1 LSKKAAKKAAKKTPV
16 KSTPARPVKGGAA
29 DAGGPSVK
37 FGPAKKE
44 LAGLKEKLQGIIDAE
59 GDNLTI
65 RDIIE
70 KIDKLERVLICQVD
84 MTRSF

>member
-1 LSKKAAKKAAKKTPV
+1 MSKKAAKKTAAKKTA
-16 KSTPARPVKGGAA
+16 TRPVRNAGGE
-29 DAGGPSVK
+29 GGPSVK
-37 FGPAKKE
+37 FGPARKE
-44 LAGLKEKLQGIIDAE
+44 LGSLKEKLQAIIDAE

-65 RDIIE
+65 RDIID